1 MPVVAHALSHHIEME
16 AVRQIVTVSLIHALM
31 ELMGHLAA
39 LVDTRRILVEAML
52 IFFFG
57 HAS

>member
-1 MPVVAHALSHHIEME
+1 ME